1 MVERVGTPEND
12 SLLGTAAA
20 DLLIGLAGD
29 DILEGLEGPDELLG
43 GPGEDGLRGGA
54 GRDELSGGG
63 NPDLLSGNGGADV
76 LRGGGGADELDGGN
90 RGDVL
95 LGGRGDD
102 TLLGGNGN
110 DDLDGGPGVDFLE
123 GGAGSD
129 RLDGGRGDDLATYI
143 ESSEAVVVDLEAGQA
158 VDAAGVVDELIRIE
172 GVIGSSNGDFI
183 LGAAGDEA
191 LLGGP
196 GNDLIEGGLGA
207 DVLFGGAGDD
217 RFIYRDVLEGGDVV
231 ADFESVA
238 TADDTAGDAVVIEDA
253 ALEGF
258 DPDVSD
264 VSAFFDLVDDGDDA
278 ELQVD
283 ADGGGD
289 DFTTLATLPGLAGAT
304 ALVVSAVEIGDLTG
318 IAVQVVAPDT
328 A

>member
-1 MVERVGTPEND
+1 MVERTGTPEND
-12 SLLGTAAA
+12 NLLGTAGA

-29 DILEGLEGPDELLG
+29 DILQGLG
-43 GPGEDGLRGGA
+43 GADELRGG
-54 GRDELSGGG
+54 GGA
-63 NPDLLSGNGGADV
+63 DLLLGEAGADV
-76 LRGGGGADELDGGN
+76 LRGGGGPDELRGGN
-90 RGDVL
+90 GRDLL

-102 TLLGGNGN
+102 SLLGGNGN
-110 DDLDGGPGVDFLE
+110 DDLRGGPGVDFLE

-129 RLDGGRGDDLATYI
+129 RLDGGAGDDFATYV
-143 ESSEAVVVDLEAGQA
+143 ESPEGVVVDLEAGQA
-158 VDAAGVVDELIRIE
+158 VDGNGVVDELISIE
-172 GVIGSSNGDFI
+172 GVIGSSNDDVL
-183 LGAAGDEA
+183 LGATGDEA

-196 GNDLIEGGLGA
+196 GNDIIEGRGGA
-207 DVLFGGAGDD
+207 DVLFGGAGED
-217 RFIYRDVLEGGDVV
+217 RFVYRDVLDGGDVI
-231 ADFESVA
+231 ADFDAIAS
-238 TADDTAGDAVVIEDA
+238 ADETAGDAVVIEDA

-318 IAVQVVAPDT
+318 IAMQVVAPDT

>member
-1 MVERVGTPEND
+1 MVERIGTPEND
-12 SLLGTAAA
+12 NLLGTAAA

-29 DILEGLEGPDELLG
+29 DILQGLEGSDELLG
-43 GPGEDGLRGGA
+43 GPGDDSLRGGA

-63 NPDLLSGNGGADV
+63 GADLLFGDGGADV
-76 LRGGGGADELDGGN
+76 LRGGRSADELDGGN
-90 RGDVL
+90 GRDLL

-102 TLLGGNGN
+102 SLLGGNGN
-110 DDLDGGPGVDFLE
+110 DDLRGGPGVDFLE

-129 RLDGGRGDDLATYI
+129 RLDGGAGDDLATYV
-143 ESSEAVVVDLEAGQA
+143 ESPEGVVVDLEAGQA
-158 VDAAGVVDELIRIE
+158 VDANGVVDELISIE
-172 GVIGSSNGDFI
+172 GVIGSSNDDVL

-196 GNDLIEGGLGA
+196 GNDIIEGRGGA
-207 DVLFGGAGDD
+207 DVLFGGAGED
-217 RFIYRDVLEGGDVV
+217 RFVYRDVLDGGDVI
-231 ADFESVA
+231 ADFDAIAS
-238 TADDTAGDAVVIEDA
+238 ADETAGDAVVIEDA

-264 VSAFFDLVDDGDDA
+264 VSAFFDLVDDGEDA

-318 IAVQVVAPDT
+318 FAVQIVAPDT